1 MKNKYAAIIL
11 LALPLAI
18 FLTASAPHAAEAD
31 VAVVDVARVIDA
43 SSPGKAGQQYVDN
56 LQKALNDE
64 FERFRKANE
73 KEKDG
78 EKKIAQKQAE
88 LNAEFF
94 RERDRVTALVMA
106 ELRKAA
112 DAWIKSNK
120 KGVTVIVP
128 AHTVLGFAKGADV
141 SAEIL
146 KRLNTVTIDFTKK

>member
-1 MKNKYAAIIL
+1 MKNKYIALI

-18 FLTASAPHAAEAD
+18 FLAAAAPRAAEAET
-31 VAVVDVARVIDA
+31 AVVDVARVIDA
-43 SSPGKAGQQYVDN
+43 SAPGKAGQQYVDN
-56 LQKALNDE
+56 LQKALNEE

-78 EKKIAQKQAE
+78 ERKIAQKQAE

-106 ELRKAA
+106 ELRKVV
-112 DAWIKSNK
+112 DQWIKSNK

-128 AHTVLGFAKGADV
+128 ANVALGFAKSADV